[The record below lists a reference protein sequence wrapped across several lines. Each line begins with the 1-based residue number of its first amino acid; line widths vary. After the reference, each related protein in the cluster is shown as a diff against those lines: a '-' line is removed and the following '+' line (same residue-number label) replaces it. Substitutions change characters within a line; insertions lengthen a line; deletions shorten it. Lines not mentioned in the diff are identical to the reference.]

1 MSGEERRLRL
11 LVTGARGMLGS
22 DLVRLLVSRHEV
34 EGVDIQEFDI
44 TSPSAIPEIEQR
56 KPDRVIHLAAYTDVD
71 GCESQVEK
79 SYSVNT
85 LGTRHIALA
94 CQKLNVPMLY
104 LSTDYIFDGTKGL
117 PYYEW
122 DAPNPRSV
130 YGKSKWAGE
139 QEIQQYLTH
148 FFIVRTSWLVGKKGN
163 NFVDTILKLAR
174 EKETLDVVNDQRG
187 SPTFT
192 VDLAQAIVWLIEQD
206 AFGIYHVTNSDDCTW
221 FDFAGEIVRKA
232 GLKTHVHS
240 TDSQTYKRP
249 AERPSYSVLANFA
262 YQSLGGPSMSSWQSA
277 LNNYLGEN

>member
-1 MSGEERRLRL
+1 MSGEGYSLRL

-22 DLVRLLVSRHEV
+22 DLVRLLASRHEV
-34 EGVDIQEFDI
+34 FGVDIQEFDI
-44 TSPSAIPEIEQR
+44 TSPSAVREIEQR

-85 LGTRHIALA
+85 LGTRNIALA
-94 CQKLNVPMLY
+94 CLKLNAPMLY
-104 LSTDYIFDGTKGL
+104 LSTDYIFDGTKGF

-122 DAPNPRSV
+122 DVPNPRSI

-139 QEIQQYLTH
+139 QEIQQHLAH
-148 FFIVRTSWLVGKKGN
+148 FFIVRTSWLVGKNGK

-174 EKETLDVVNDQRG
+174 EKETLYVVNDQRG

-192 VDLAQAIVWLIEQD
+192 VDLARAIAWLIEQD
-206 AFGIYHVTNSDDCTW
+206 VFGVYHVTNSGDCTW
-221 FDFAGEIVRKA
+221 FDFAGEILRKA
-232 GLKTHVHS
+232 GLKVHVCPA
-240 TDSQTYKRP
+240 DSRTYRRP

-262 YQSLGGPSMSSWQSA
+262 YQSLGSPPMPSWQSA
-277 LNNYLGEN
+277 LSNFLGEN